1 MKNEDG
7 FTYLALL
14 FFVAIFSASIAGTGV
29 LWSTA
34 QQREK
39 ERELLF
45 IGNAFRN
52 AIGVYYQK
60 TPGIIKRYP
69 NSLNDLLKDNRQL
82 VTSRYLRKIYKD
94 PFTGEEKWGLI
105 RAPDGG
111 IMGIFSLSEKEP
123 MKRVFEQEGGDFI
136 GIRKYSDWHF
146 VYLPSQ

>member
-1 MKNEDG
+1 MKNEEG
-7 FTYLALL
+7 FTYLVLL

-29 LWSTA
+29 IWSTA

-45 IGNAFRN
+45 IGSVFRN
-52 AIGVYYQK
+52 AIGTYYQK
-60 TPGIIKRYP
+60 TPGSIKRYP

-111 IMGIFSLSEKEP
+111 VMGIFSLSEKEP
-123 MKRVFEQEGGDFI
+123 MKRFFEQENQDFV
-136 GIRKYSDWHF
+136 GTKKYSDWHF
-146 VYLPSQ
+146 IYLPQQ